1 MENQIR
7 KEDLRLFAQTII
19 GELKEILAKQNK
31 ESSLEQVKAK
41 VARQLLSILPAS
53 LQTLR
58 ISGKLQYLKILGS
71 YYYNRKNIMNLFSEQ
86 KLTST
91 Y

>member
-31 ESSLEQVKAK
+31 ESSLE
-41 VARQLLSILPAS
+41 
-53 LQTLR
+53 
-58 ISGKLQYLKILGS
+58 
-71 YYYNRKNIMNLFSEQ
+71 
-86 KLTST
+86 
-91 Y
+91 